1 MLAKDSEP
9 YLNFIQNIKIQHKT
23 FHDQRDPGNL
33 AGNGVKVIQR
43 IQSNRNQNDG
53 LMSIKSNII
62 YGRRGNVKK
71 NIGIDIQQI
80 DDTVRGILSPEVS
93 ASKPEFRC
101 KKRVNSIS

>member
-80 DDTVRGILSPEVS
+80 DDTVRGI
-93 ASKPEFRC
+93 
-101 KKRVNSIS
+101 